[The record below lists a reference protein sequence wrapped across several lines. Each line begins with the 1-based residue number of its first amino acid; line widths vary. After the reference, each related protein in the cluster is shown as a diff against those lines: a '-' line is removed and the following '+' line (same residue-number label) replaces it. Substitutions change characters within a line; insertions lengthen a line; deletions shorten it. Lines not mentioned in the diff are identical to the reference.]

1 MRLKIS
7 VLITLIVAGV
17 FCFLTGGCS
26 KTPKQSSEEDKSA
39 GAREKEQPKAAFTA
53 KSFDLSQVRLLDG
66 PFKDAMERDRRYLYQ
81 LEPDRF
87 LHTFRLNAGL
97 ESTAKPYGGWESPDV
112 ELRGHSI
119 GHYLSACS
127 MMYASTGDEELKKRC
142 EYIVAELAKCQK
154 SLGSSGYLSAFPESF
169 IDRVVAGQPVWAP
182 WYTLHKIYAGLID
195 TYLYCDN
202 EQALEVVKGMASW
215 AKGRSD
221 KLSDEQFQRMLG
233 NEFGGMNE
241 AFANLYAITGEA
253 EHLELARRFD
263 HGVIFEPLA
272 EGRDS
277 LRGLHS
283 NTQIPK
289 IIGAAR
295 EYELTGEKR
304 YYDIASFF
312 WDTVT
317 SCRMYSIGGTSNYES
332 WRTPPCVLAG
342 ELSVESA
349 ESCCTYN
356 MLKLTKHLFQL
367 SGDIK
372 YADYYER
379 ALFDHILASQ
389 SPENGMMMYYIAMK
403 PGHFKVFSRPFDSFW
418 CCVGTGMENHAKYG
432 ESIYFYDDE
441 GLFVNLFIAS
451 ELDWRQKGMVI
462 RQETR
467 FPEEDITRLKIE
479 ARRRVPAAIRIR
491 VPYWA
496 SEGVSVRING
506 KVQPIRAEAGSYLR
520 LERSWR
526 NGDVI
531 EVTMP
536 MSLHLHRMPDDE
548 KMVSIMY
555 GPLVLAAE
563 LGTEKL
569 TEEMQYVSNQR
580 SQHNAPAIEVPQIVA
595 DVNDML
601 MSINAV
607 DGESLT
613 FRTDGI
619 GRPEDITLVPFYKL
633 YGQRYNLYFKIYTP
647 EEYEKIIDEQR
658 RIKERQEAEAK
669 ARQEKI
675 QQRQVDFVRIGDAVS
690 EQEHKMQSEGSYS
703 GMHQQR
709 YWRDAR
715 NGGWFSYEMR
725 VLADV
730 PMILECTYWG
740 GDIGRRFKIYVD
752 GALLADVRITDENRD
767 RFYEEQYEIPFE
779 LTKDKETV
787 TVKFMAPEGG
797 FAGGVFGLMM
807 FK

>member
-1 MRLKIS
+1 MRRKLTILS
-7 VLITLIVAGV
+7 AMVAACAV
-17 FCFLTGGCS
+17 SLLAGGCS
-26 KTPKQSSEEDKSA
+26 ESLKRSREYKPAEMIERVQAKTVI
-39 GAREKEQPKAAFTA
+39 KAKA
-53 KSFDLSQVRLLDG
+53 FDLSRVRLLDG
-66 PFKDAMERDRRYLYQ
+66 PFKDAMERDRRYLHQ

-97 ESTAKPYGGWESPDV
+97 ASTAEPYGGWESPNV
-112 ELRGHSI
+112 ELRGHSL
-119 GHYLSACS
+119 GHYLSACAL
-127 MMYASTGDEELKKRC
+127 MYAGAGDEELKKRGD
-142 EYIVAELAKCQK
+142 YIVAELARCQK
-154 SLGSSGYLSAFPESF
+154 ALGSSGYLSAFPESF
-169 IDRVVAGQPVWAP
+169 IDRVEAGQPVWAP

-195 TYLYCDN
+195 MYLYCGN

-221 KLSDEQFQRMLG
+221 KLSYEQFQQMLG

-253 EHLELARRFD
+253 EHLELAKRFD
-263 HGVIFEPLA
+263 HKVIFEPLA
-272 EGRDS
+272 EGRDN
-277 LRGLHS
+277 LQWLHS

-317 SCRMYSIGGTSNYES
+317 DCRMYSTGGTSNYEN
-332 WRTPPCVLAG
+332 WRTPPCVLAE
-342 ELSVESA
+342 ELSVEST
-349 ESCCTYN
+349 ETCCTYN
-356 MLKLTKHLFQL
+356 MLKLTKHLFGL
-367 SGDIK
+367 SADVK

-379 ALFDHILASQ
+379 GVLNHILASQ
-389 SPENGMMMYYIAMK
+389 SPENGMMMYYIAMNT
-403 PGHFKVFSRPFDSFW
+403 GHFKVFSRPFESFW
-418 CCVGTGMENHAKYG
+418 CCVGTGMENHARYG
-432 ESIYFYDDE
+432 ESIYFYDDV
-441 GLFVNLFIAS
+441 GLFVNLFISS
-451 ELDWRQKGMVI
+451 ELDWRQKGLKI

-467 FPEEDITRLKIE
+467 FPEEEVTRLVIE
-479 ARRRVPAAIRIR
+479 AEGGAFTAIRIR

-496 SEGVSVRING
+496 SKGATVKVNG
-506 KVQPIRAEAGSYLR
+506 KVQRVRAEASSYLR
-520 LERSWR
+520 LDRFWR
-526 NGDVI
+526 DGDII

-548 KMVSIMY
+548 KLVSIMY
-555 GPLVLAAE
+555 GPVVLAAE

-595 DVNDML
+595 DINDVL
-601 MSINAV
+601 ERIRAV

-619 GRPEDITLVPFYKL
+619 GEPEDITLVPFYKL
-633 YGQRYNLYFKIYTP
+633 YGQRYNLYFKIYAP
-647 EEYEKIIDEQR
+647 EEYEKMIAEQR
-658 RIKERQEAEAK
+658 RLKEGQEAEAK

-675 QQRQVDFVRIGDAVS
+675 QQQQVDFVRIGDAVS
-690 EQEHKMQSEGSYS
+690 EQEHKLQSEGSYS

-715 NGGWFSYEMR
+715 GGGWFSYDMR
-725 VLADV
+725 VLPDK

-740 GDIGRRFKIYVD
+740 GDIGRQFEIFVD
-752 GALLADVRITDENRD
+752 DVLVASVEIGEDNRD
-767 RFYEEQYEIPFE
+767 RFYEQEYEIPFE
-779 LTKDKETV
+779 LTKDKEAV
-787 TVKFMAPEGG
+787 TVKFLAPEDG